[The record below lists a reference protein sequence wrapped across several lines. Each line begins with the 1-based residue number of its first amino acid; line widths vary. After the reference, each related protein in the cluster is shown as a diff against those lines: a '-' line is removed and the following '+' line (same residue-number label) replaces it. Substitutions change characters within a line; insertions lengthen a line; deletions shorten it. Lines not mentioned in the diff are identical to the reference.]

1 MTVSAN
7 GNIDPSPPKQPSRGI
22 LSSVQNYFETNTS
35 CLFGK
40 AELRIVSDAFALYPK
55 QSIYLFPILSAC
67 NTICMQNYLYAILS
81 VCNTVCFQ
89 HYLHAILYACKTICM
104 QYYLYAILSV
114 FNTICMEYY
123 LYAIPFVSNTICM
136 QYYLYPIPHGG
147 VAEWLRRS
155 VSNHAR
161 STRVGS
167 NPVVGTTTH
176 KPKVNSAVHPS
187 EVGNWVL
194 KSNSEGISTGHT
206 LITANLKLKCFIQDK
221 DSK

>member
-81 VCNTVCFQ
+81 ICNTICFQ

-114 FNTICMEYY
+114 YNTFCVQYYLYGILSICNTICKQYY
-123 LYAIPFVSNTICM
+123 LHAILFVSNTTWWCGRVVKA
-136 QYYLYPIPHGG
+136 QCFQSCEVYSRGFESRRWHHYPQAKSQLSCPSFRGRQ
-147 VAEWLRRS
+147 L
-155 VSNHAR
+155 
-161 STRVGS
+161 STQ
-167 NPVVGTTTH
+167 
-176 KPKVNSAVHPS
+176 K
-187 EVGNWVL
+187 
-194 KSNSEGISTGHT
+194 
-206 LITANLKLKCFIQDK
+206 
-221 DSK
+221 